1 LQHADVKHRASYLS
15 SKLALLSLPHLPP
28 LALRSEVSLDPRLCR
43 KSIIFFNTLDLA
55 DHEFSAMANVPISG
69 ALAEKYGYLSLS
81 IFSGIA
87 VLVGGAILVAARLV
101 QNREWRAIV

>member
-1 LQHADVKHRASYLS
+1 
-15 SKLALLSLPHLPP
+15 
-28 LALRSEVSLDPRLCR
+28 
-43 KSIIFFNTLDLA
+43 
-55 DHEFSAMANVPISG
+55 MANVPISG